1 MKIVDKIKNII
12 HKIKKKSQLLLDPP
26 GNLYSDLINSP
37 KIQNI
42 INKMPENLSEME
54 KAYYIYL
61 ELGKFLS
68 ESPTFVFS
76 NIAGKKTHYNDTI
89 DDEYYGICKSFS
101 ELYVSILAD
110 KRIGISADSVKR
122 YPQSLIPHVDTILR
136 IDGKNYICNLI
147 SDLSRIKTSR
157 RVNSFCF
164 DLDRPV
170 NDMIEEQDNIYYLSR
185 LESYYGKID
194 SLSREDIE
202 KLDKK
207 LGYSFFVPQVS
218 KTNERGLY
226 TEDIIDLLRKDMNNP
241 ELFKEYV
248 LHGKDVPE
256 NEILKY
262 KLDYI
267 FNTAPKLIDNRNQ
280 INYLENIRY
289 YFYIAS
295 NLLSR
300 EEGLRIKPYVV
311 VEGDDLT
318 KIISII
324 KVIPPKKS
332 KNRNDK
338 NEKNNNFYY
347 LYSTNDKKY
356 EGKTPK
362 EMKEFMDSI
371 DKDSLHIV
379 GLNDGFDPR
388 KFDELEI

>member
-1 MKIVDKIKNII
+1 MKIVDNIKNFI

-26 GNLYSDLINSP
+26 VNLYSYLINSP
-37 KIQNI
+37 KIQNV
-42 INKMPENLSEME
+42 INNMPQNLSKME

-76 NIAGKKTHYNDTI
+76 DIAGKKIHYNDMI

-110 KRIGISADSVKR
+110 ERIGISADSVKR
-122 YPQSLIPHVDTILR
+122 YSQSLIPHIDTILK
-136 IDGKNYICNLI
+136 IDEKYYISNLI

-164 DLDRPV
+164 DLERPV
-170 NDMIEEQDNIYYLSR
+170 GDVIEEQDNSYYLAR
-185 LESYYGKID
+185 LKKHYGKID
-194 SLSREDIE
+194 SLSRKDIE
-202 KLDKK
+202 QLDKK
-207 LGYSFFVPQVS
+207 IGYSFFVPQVS
-218 KTNERGLY
+218 NPNERGLY
-226 TEDIIDLLRKDMNNP
+226 TEDIIELLRKDMNNP

-248 LHGKDVPE
+248 LHGKDIPE
-256 NEILKY
+256 DEILKY

-267 FNTAPKLIDNRNQ
+267 FDMAPKLIDSRNQ

-300 EEGLRIKPYVV
+300 EECLRIKPYVA
-311 VEGDDLT
+311 VEGGDLT

-324 KVIPPKKS
+324 KVTPSKKS

-347 LYSTNDKKY
+347 LYSTSDKKY
-356 EGKTPK
+356 ADKTPE
-362 EMKEFMDSI
+362 EMREFMDSI
-371 DKDSLHIV
+371 DKDCLHIV
-379 GLNDGFDPR
+379 GLNDRFDPR
-388 KFDELEI
+388 KIDELEI